1 MPLTANGKVDRRA
14 LPAPEYKGK
23 EWRAPRTPQ
32 EEMVCGLMAELLEV
46 ERVGLDDNFFE
57 LGGHS
62 LLATRLISRIYQA
75 FNVRLAIDQVFESNT
90 VAELVGAVETLILNE
105 LQQMSEADAA
115 ALSGLV
121 SSESALEDDS
131 SDNFSNK
138 R

>member
-1 MPLTANGKVDRRA
+1 M
-14 LPAPEYKGK
+14 
-23 EWRAPRTPQ
+23 
-32 EEMVCGLMAELLEV
+32 CGLMAELLEV